1 MISYKIGLLII
12 YTFSR
17 LIEDLGGDLLVP
29 PSVSQVP
36 EKHEIK
42 TEEKSR
48 DNKI

>member
-17 LIEDLGGDLLVP
+17 LIEDLGTKKK
-29 PSVSQVP
+29 SQVP